1 MNVVDVAAIAM
12 ASASAAAA
20 SGFLH
25 PPTSDSVERLI
36 PPRQRAKARS

>member
-1 MNVVDVAAIAM
+1 VNVVDVAAIAM
-12 ASASAAAA
+12 ASAAAA